1 MTVFEQMVF
10 FSDGLRKLVYI
21 DVSLMFVR
29 CMHKRVGFNKFPRF
43 TASKWAIFG
52 TKIQSFYFKCGK
64 PKGIRASPR
73 LDLQRSRK
81 DKC

>member
-1 MTVFEQMVF
+1 
-10 FSDGLRKLVYI
+10 
-21 DVSLMFVR
+21 MFVR

-64 PKGIRASPR
+64 PNGIKLTVHLLVPNLPSWRT
-73 LDLQRSRK
+73 
-81 DKC
+81 